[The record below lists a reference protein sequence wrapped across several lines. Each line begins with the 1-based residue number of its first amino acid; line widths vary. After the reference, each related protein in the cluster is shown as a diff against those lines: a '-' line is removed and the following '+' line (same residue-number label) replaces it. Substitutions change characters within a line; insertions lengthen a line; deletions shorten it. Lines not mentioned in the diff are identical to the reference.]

1 MITKAIEHNQKEV
14 AFDYYERIKS
24 MKIITT
30 PVKVTP
36 EEREVLINIY
46 PDEDSKLWAE
56 IDTTIQ
62 KYANK
67 CIKQGWEQIS
77 ETRHTDG
84 SWQGATFRAPASAI
98 SIRNPNAKRTR
109 TMTEEQRLEASQR
122 LRLAREKK
130 MSRNDGVKDNDIG
143 DGNDDDNDIDEFG

>member
-1 MITKAIEHNQKEV
+1 MTKTVEDNQEEIG
-14 AFDYYERIKS
+14 FDYCERTKS

-46 PDEDSKLWAE
+46 PDEDGKLWAE

-84 SWQGATFRAPASAI
+84 SWQGATFRAPATAI
-98 SIRNPNAKRTR
+98 SIRNPNAKRT
-109 TMTEEQRLEASQR
+109 MSEEQKQVMAERMRLM
-122 LRLAREKK
+122 REKK
-130 MSRNDGVKDNDIG
+130 SNNDATNDK
-143 DGNDDDNDIDEFG
+143 DDN

>member
-1 MITKAIEHNQKEV
+1 MTKVVEDNQEEIRF
-14 AFDYYERIKS
+14 AYCERTKF

-36 EEREVLINIY
+36 DEREVLINIY
-46 PDEDSKLWAE
+46 PDEDGKLWAE

-98 SIRNPNAKRTR
+98 SIRNLNVKRT
-109 TMTEEQRLEASQR
+109 MSEEQKQIMSERMRLM
-122 LRLAREKK
+122 REKK
-130 MSRNDGVKDNDIG
+130 SNNEVVNDE
-143 DGNDDDNDIDEFG
+143 DDR

>member
-1 MITKAIEHNQKEV
+1 MIKAIEYNKEEIG
-14 AFDYYERIKS
+14 FDCCERTKS
-24 MKIITT
+24 MKIITI

-46 PDEDSKLWAE
+46 PDEDGKLWAE

-98 SIRNPNAKRTR
+98 SIRNPNAKRT
-109 TMTEEQRLEASQR
+109 MSEEQKQIMAERMRLM
-122 LRLAREKK
+122 REKK
-130 MSRNDGVKDNDIG
+130 NNNEVANDE
-143 DGNDDDNDIDEFG
+143 DDD

>member
-1 MITKAIEHNQKEV
+1 
-14 AFDYYERIKS
+14 

-36 EEREVLINIY
+36 DEREVLINIY
-46 PDEDSKLWAE
+46 PDEDGKLWAE

-98 SIRNPNAKRTR
+98 SIRNLNVKRT
-109 TMTEEQRLEASQR
+109 MSEEQKQIMSERMRLM
-122 LRLAREKK
+122 REKK
-130 MSRNDGVKDNDIG
+130 SNNEVVNDE
-143 DGNDDDNDIDEFG
+143 DDR

>member
-1 MITKAIEHNQKEV
+1 MIKAIEDNQEDNQEEIG
-14 AFDYYERIKS
+14 FDYCERVKF

-36 EEREVLINIY
+36 DEREVLINIY
-46 PDEDSKLWAE
+46 PDEDGKLWAE

-98 SIRNPNAKRTR
+98 SIRNPNAKRT
-109 TMTEEQRLEASQR
+109 MSEEQKQIMSERMRLM
-122 LRLAREKK
+122 REKK
-130 MSRNDGVKDNDIG
+130 SNNEVVNDE
-143 DGNDDDNDIDEFG
+143 DDD

>member
-1 MITKAIEHNQKEV
+1 MMTKVVEDNREEIRSA
-14 AFDYYERIKS
+14 YCERTKS

-46 PDEDSKLWAE
+46 PDKDGKLWAE

-84 SWQGATFRAPASAI
+84 GWQGATFRAPASAI
-98 SIRNPNAKRTR
+98 SIRNPNAKRT
-109 TMTEEQRLEASQR
+109 MSEEQKQIMSERMRLM
-122 LRLAREKK
+122 REKK
-130 MSRNDGVKDNDIG
+130 NNNEVVNDED
-143 DGNDDDNDIDEFG
+143 DG

>member
-1 MITKAIEHNQKEV
+1 MTKAIEYNQKEV
-14 AFDYYERIKS
+14 AFAYCERTKS

-46 PDEDSKLWAE
+46 PDEDGKLWAE

-77 ETRHTDG
+77 EIRHTDG

-98 SIRNPNAKRTR
+98 SIRNPNAKRT
-109 TMTEEQRLEASQR
+109 MSEEQKQIMSERMRLM
-122 LRLAREKK
+122 REKK
-130 MSRNDGVKDNDIG
+130 NNNEVANDED
-143 DGNDDDNDIDEFG
+143 DG

>member
-1 MITKAIEHNQKEV
+1 MATKVVEDNQEEIRF
-14 AFDYYERIKS
+14 AYCERTKF

-46 PDEDSKLWAE
+46 PDEDGKLWAE

-98 SIRNPNAKRTR
+98 SIRNPNAKRT
-109 TMTEEQRLEASQR
+109 MSEEQKQIMSERMRLM
-122 LRLAREKK
+122 REKK
-130 MSRNDGVKDNDIG
+130 NNNEVANDE
-143 DGNDDDNDIDEFG
+143 DDD

>member
-1 MITKAIEHNQKEV
+1 MTKVIEGNQEEIRF
-14 AFDYYERIKS
+14 AYCERTKF

-46 PDEDSKLWAE
+46 PDDDGKLWAE

-98 SIRNPNAKRTR
+98 SIRNPNAKRT
-109 TMTEEQRLEASQR
+109 MSEEQKQIMAERMRLM
-122 LRLAREKK
+122 REKK
-130 MSRNDGVKDNDIG
+130 SNNEVVNDED
-143 DGNDDDNDIDEFG
+143 DG

>member
-1 MITKAIEHNQKEV
+1 MTKVVEDNQEEV
-14 AFDYYERIKS
+14 AFNYYERTKS

-30 PVKVTP
+30 LVKVTP

-46 PDEDSKLWAE
+46 PDEYGKLWAE

-98 SIRNPNAKRTR
+98 SIRNPNAKRT
-109 TMTEEQRLEASQR
+109 MSEEQKQIMSERMRLM
-122 LRLAREKK
+122 REKK
-130 MSRNDGVKDNDIG
+130 SNNEVVNDED
-143 DGNDDDNDIDEFG
+143 DG

>member
-1 MITKAIEHNQKEV
+1 MTKVVEDNQEENKEAIG
-14 AFDYYERIKS
+14 FDCCERTKF

-46 PDEDSKLWAE
+46 PDEDGKLWAE

-77 ETRHTDG
+77 ETRHSDG

-98 SIRNPNAKRTR
+98 SIRNPNAKRT
-109 TMTEEQRLEASQR
+109 MSEEQKQIMSERMRLM
-122 LRLAREKK
+122 REKK
-130 MSRNDGVKDNDIG
+130 SNNEVVNDED
-143 DGNDDDNDIDEFG
+143 DG

>member
-1 MITKAIEHNQKEV
+1 MMIKVVEDNQEEIR
-14 AFDYYERIKS
+14 FNYCERIKF

-46 PDEDSKLWAE
+46 PNEDGKLWAE

-98 SIRNPNAKRTR
+98 SIRNPNAKRT
-109 TMTEEQRLEASQR
+109 MSEEQKQIMAERMRLM
-122 LRLAREKK
+122 REKK
-130 MSRNDGVKDNDIG
+130 SNNEVVNDED
-143 DGNDDDNDIDEFG
+143 DG

>member
-1 MITKAIEHNQKEV
+1 MVTKVVEDNQEENKEAIG
-14 AFDYYERIKS
+14 FDYCERTKF

-46 PDEDSKLWAE
+46 SDEDGKLWAE

-67 CIKQGWEQIS
+67 CIKQGWEQLS

-98 SIRNPNAKRTR
+98 SIRNPNAKRT
-109 TMTEEQRLEASQR
+109 MSEEQKQIMSERMRLM
-122 LRLAREKK
+122 REKK
-130 MSRNDGVKDNDIG
+130 SNNEVVNDE
-143 DGNDDDNDIDEFG
+143 DDD

>member
-1 MITKAIEHNQKEV
+1 MTKVVEDNQEEIRF
-14 AFDYYERIKS
+14 AYCERTKF

-36 EEREVLINIY
+36 DEREVLINIY
-46 PDEDSKLWAE
+46 PDEDGKLWAE

-77 ETRHTDG
+77 EARHTDG

-98 SIRNPNAKRTR
+98 SIRNPNAKRT
-109 TMTEEQRLEASQR
+109 MSEEQKQIMSERMRLM
-122 LRLAREKK
+122 REKK
-130 MSRNDGVKDNDIG
+130 SNNEVVNDE
-143 DGNDDDNDIDEFG
+143 DDS

>member
-1 MITKAIEHNQKEV
+1 
-14 AFDYYERIKS
+14 
-24 MKIITT
+24 MKITT
-30 PVKVTP
+30 INIKVTP

-46 PDEDSKLWAE
+46 PDEDGNLWAE

-77 ETRHTDG
+77 EIRHTDG

-98 SIRNPNAKRTR
+98 SIRNPNAKRT
-109 TMTEEQRLEASQR
+109 MSEEQKQIMSERMRLM
-122 LRLAREKK
+122 REKK
-130 MSRNDGVKDNDIG
+130 NNNEVANDED
-143 DGNDDDNDIDEFG
+143 DG

>member
-1 MITKAIEHNQKEV
+1 MMTKVVEDNQEEIRF
-14 AFDYYERIKS
+14 AYCERTKF

-30 PVKVTP
+30 LVKVTP
-36 EEREVLINIY
+36 DEREVLINIY
-46 PDEDSKLWAE
+46 PDKDGKLWAE

-98 SIRNPNAKRTR
+98 SIRNPNAKRT
-109 TMTEEQRLEASQR
+109 MSEEQKQIMAERMRLM
-122 LRLAREKK
+122 REKK
-130 MSRNDGVKDNDIG
+130 SNNEVANDE
-143 DGNDDDNDIDEFG
+143 DDD

>member
-1 MITKAIEHNQKEV
+1 MTKVIEDNQEEIG
-14 AFDYYERIKS
+14 FDYCERIKY

-46 PDEDSKLWAE
+46 PDEDGKLWAE

-77 ETRHTDG
+77 ETRYTDG

-98 SIRNPNAKRTR
+98 SIRNPNVKRT
-109 TMTEEQRLEASQR
+109 MSEEQKQIMAERMRLM
-122 LRLAREKK
+122 REKK
-130 MSRNDGVKDNDIG
+130 SNNEVVNDE
-143 DGNDDDNDIDEFG
+143 DDD

>member
-1 MITKAIEHNQKEV
+1 MTKVIEDNQEEIG
-14 AFDYYERIKS
+14 FDYCERIKY

-46 PDEDSKLWAE
+46 PDEDGKLWAE

-67 CIKQGWEQIS
+67 CIKQGWEQTS

-98 SIRNPNAKRTR
+98 SIRNPNVKRT
-109 TMTEEQRLEASQR
+109 MSEEQKQIMAERMRLM
-122 LRLAREKK
+122 REKK
-130 MSRNDGVKDNDIG
+130 SNNEVVNDE
-143 DGNDDDNDIDEFG
+143 DDD

>member
-1 MITKAIEHNQKEV
+1 
-14 AFDYYERIKS
+14 
-24 MKIITT
+24 MKTT
-30 PVKVTP
+30 TINIKVTP

-46 PDEDSKLWAE
+46 PDEDGKLWAE

-98 SIRNPNAKRTR
+98 SIRNPNAKRT
-109 TMTEEQRLEASQR
+109 MSEEQKQIMSERMRLM
-122 LRLAREKK
+122 REKK
-130 MSRNDGVKDNDIG
+130 NNNEVVNDED
-143 DGNDDDNDIDEFG
+143 DG

>member
-1 MITKAIEHNQKEV
+1 MVTKVVEDNQEENKEAIG
-14 AFDYYERIKS
+14 FDYCERTKF

-46 PDEDSKLWAE
+46 SDEDGKLWAE

-67 CIKQGWEQIS
+67 CIKQGWEQLS

-98 SIRNPNAKRTR
+98 SIRNPNAKRT
-109 TMTEEQRLEASQR
+109 MSEEQKQIMSERMRLMR
-122 LRLAREKK
+122 GKK
-130 MSRNDGVKDNDIG
+130 NNNEVANDE
-143 DGNDDDNDIDEFG
+143 DDD

>member
-1 MITKAIEHNQKEV
+1 
-14 AFDYYERIKS
+14 
-24 MKIITT
+24 MKITT
-30 PVKVTP
+30 INIKVTP
-36 EEREVLINIY
+36 DEREVLINIY
-46 PDEDSKLWAE
+46 PDEDGKLWAE

-77 ETRHTDG
+77 ETRYTDG

-98 SIRNPNAKRTR
+98 SIRNPNVKKTR

-130 MSRNDGVKDNDIG
+130 MSRNDGVEDNDIG